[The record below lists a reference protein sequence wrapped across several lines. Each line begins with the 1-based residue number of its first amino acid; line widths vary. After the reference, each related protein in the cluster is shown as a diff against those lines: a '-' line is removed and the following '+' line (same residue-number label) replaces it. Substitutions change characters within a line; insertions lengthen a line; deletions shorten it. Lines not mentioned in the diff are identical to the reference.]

1 MIVKRIAL
9 VLVVAVAALIFLTRP
24 GAQNPHVT
32 VQNGLPGQPGQA
44 LPALLS
50 RDQAKPQPPSEKAG
64 AEGAPPLSEAAD
76 KALRGRI
83 AAYWRARAKSD
94 LLTAFTFYEPQFRR
108 QYTPQEFLLKFQRLV
123 RFKPEFLGVDRI
135 RYEPGGSKAAASIRL
150 RTRPDV
156 VGGQEIVSVT
166 EENWMLLSGTW
177 CKKGE
182 ACCRRSDAAALSG
195 RLRCR
200 ARAWWRRSR
209 EHVPWRAR

>member
-9 VLVVAVAALIFLTRP
+9 VLVVAVAALLFLTRP
-24 GAQNPHVT
+24 GAQNPHVS
-32 VQNGLPGQPGQA
+32 VLNSVGPPSQA
-44 LPALLS
+44 VPALLS
-50 RDQAKPQPPSEKAG
+50 RDQAKPQPPSEKASDK
-64 AEGAPPLSEAAD
+64 GAPPLSEAAD

-83 AAYWRARAKSD
+83 TAYWRARMKSD

-123 RFKPEFLGVDRI
+123 RFKPEFLGIDRI
-135 RYEPGGSKAAASIRL
+135 RYEPGGSKATADIRL

-177 CKKGE
+177 CRKAE
-182 ACCRRSDAAALSG
+182 ALLPSF
-195 RLRCR
+195 
-200 ARAWWRRSR
+200 
-209 EHVPWRAR
+209 